1 MAVAKYDQDTRERA
15 LRLYYEVVAEDGATN
30 SGAHRKIGGML
41 DINPATLHNWIHK
54 ALATNAQAMA
64 KYKQDKN
71 AELAQLRTDNHQL
84 KEANEML
91 KLASA
96 FSPRRSVSAH

>member
-41 DINPATLHNWIHK
+41 DINPANPSRTKTRSLPNYARTITSSK
-54 ALATNAQAMA
+54 
-64 KYKQDKN
+64 KQT
-71 AELAQLRTDNHQL
+71 RC
-84 KEANEML
+84 
-91 KLASA
+91 
-96 FSPRRSVSAH
+96 